1 MLKGIGSFALKE
13 ILYFQLV
20 VAYPRWTEVVGG
32 RMKPSLYDALNHLKD
47 NIPRLAE
54 LLKFGDRSE
63 ITSWINIVEAKLI
76 PRFSSDFPIV
86 AAICGGGSSG
96 KSTLFNALSGER
108 LAPTGG
114 RAGMNRRVL
123 FSVPAALVEQNRVV
137 SDLVEPFKS
146 DLQPLNDS
154 SELTVPGNPLY
165 VINRSGPEDL
175 VLLDTPDFDTGARG
189 EYINRDVTRMA
200 LEASDIFIYI
210 FTNSNYNNRDNTD
223 FMSRMLT
230 GIGKR
235 KCFLIYRVYPSFSDA
250 EVREHAMTVA
260 GGIYG
265 DDAANNLLG
274 IYRADE
280 DNRVAAAEQVVK
292 LRPVPAKGPGFISAL
307 TSIDAPELR
316 LELYGSILSD
326 ALKKAEKLLDGA
338 GRSLDGLCLY
348 LDAFQTVQSQY
359 VHEALKH
366 FPMDRVM
373 KRFAKI
379 WAQTDPA
386 HIKFMRKTGSVI
398 EFPLK
403 VLFGAA
409 GWAKERVISGKAESA
424 DSGNFHKKMEEDL
437 VTAVTSLHAQAIGPQ
452 ITVSGSLNDPVVKRM
467 SDLVD
472 RIRVQQVNTEVQ
484 NPRAEFAEQDHVLR
498 FFVDTHPAVFPE
510 QERLRDQ
517 DFRSILQSI
526 LSQKEELVDIPQ
538 DMVADLKDLADHF
551 RSKMGVWAKISQTFW
566 ASLNVLPATAAVTY
580 VLSTGDPIGA
590 AGIKV
595 KLTGLFGAKDLY
607 ALVAIPVT
615 TRLKKADQQQLEAM
629 LGPIA
634 EAWFNHKLKKVQRL
648 FEQTI
653 TAGTIRTVN
662 DTIERAT
669 TMIAEIKTSMDICAK
684 EIK

>member
-1 MLKGIGSFALKE
+1 MEPAF
-13 ILYFQLV
+13 
-20 VAYPRWTEVVGG
+20 
-32 RMKPSLYDALNHLKD
+32 YDALNHLKD
-47 NIPRLAE
+47 NIPGLAKS
-54 LLKFGDRSE
+54 LKFGDGAD
-63 ITSWINIVEAKLI
+63 IASWINIVEAKLI

-96 KSTLFNALSGER
+96 KSTLFNMLSGER
-108 LAPTGG
+108 HAPIGG

-123 FSVPAALVEQNRVV
+123 FSVPETLVEQNRVV
-137 SDLVEPFKS
+137 ADLVEPFKS
-146 DLQPLNDS
+146 DLQPLKDS
-154 SELTVPGNPLY
+154 DELTTPGNPLY
-165 VINRSGPEDL
+165 VINRSGPKDL

-189 EYINRDVTRMA
+189 EYVNRDVTRMA

-235 KCFLIYRVYPSFSDA
+235 KCFLIYRVYPSFSDQ

-265 DDAANNLLG
+265 EDAEDNLLG

-280 DNRVAAAEQVVK
+280 DNRVAAAEQDVK
-292 LRPVPAKGPGFISAL
+292 LRPVPAKGPEFFSAL
-307 TSIDAPELR
+307 GSIDAPELR
-316 LELYGSILSD
+316 LELHGSILTD
-326 ALKKAEKLLDGA
+326 VLKKAERFLGNA
-338 GRSLDGLCLY
+338 ARSLDELRLY
-348 LDAFQTVQSQY
+348 LDAFQAVQSQY

-379 WAQTDPA
+379 WAKTDPA
-386 HIKFMRKTGSVI
+386 HIKFMRKTGSLI
-398 EFPLK
+398 GFPLK
-403 VLFGAA
+403 VLVGAA
-409 GWAKERVISGKAESA
+409 GWAKDQVASNKAVTA
-424 DSGNFHKKMEEDL
+424 DSGDFQKKMEEDL

-472 RIRVQQVNTEVQ
+472 HLRVQKGNGVLQ
-484 NPRAEFAEQDHVLR
+484 NPRTESADQDHVLR
-498 FFVDTHPAVFPE
+498 FFVDTHPAVLSE
-510 QERLRDQ
+510 QAHLRDQ

-526 LSQKEELVDIPQ
+526 LSQKEELLDIPQ
-538 DMVADLKDLADHF
+538 DMVADLKDLAEHF
-551 RSKMGVWAKISQTFW
+551 RSKMGVWAKISETFW
-566 ASLNVLPATAAVTY
+566 ASLNVLPAAAAVTY

-615 TRLKKADQQQLEAM
+615 TQLKKADQQQLETM

-634 EAWFNHKLKKVQRL
+634 EAWFNHKLKKVQQL
-648 FEQTI
+648 FEQSI
-653 TAGTIRTVN
+653 TAGTIRTAN
-662 DTIERAT
+662 NTLERAT
-669 TMIAEIKTSMDICAK
+669 ARIAEIKNSMDICTK
-684 EIK
+684 EMK

>member
-1 MLKGIGSFALKE
+1 
-13 ILYFQLV
+13 
-20 VAYPRWTEVVGG
+20 
-32 RMKPSLYDALNHLKD
+32 
-47 NIPRLAE
+47 
-54 LLKFGDRSE
+54 
-63 ITSWINIVEAKLI
+63 
-76 PRFSSDFPIV
+76 
-86 AAICGGGSSG
+86 
-96 KSTLFNALSGER
+96 
-108 LAPTGG
+108 
-114 RAGMNRRVL
+114 MNRRVL
-123 FSVPAALVEQNRVV
+123 FSVPETLVEQNRVV
-137 SDLVEPFKS
+137 ADLVEPFKA
-146 DLQPLNDS
+146 DLQPLKDS
-154 SELTVPGNPLY
+154 ADLTTPGNPLY
-165 VINRSGPEDL
+165 VINRSGPKDL
-175 VLLDTPDFDTGARG
+175 ILLDTPDFDTGARG
-189 EYINRDVTRMA
+189 EYVNRDVTRMA

-230 GIGKR
+230 GIGRR
-235 KCFLIYRVYPSFSDA
+235 KCFLIYRVYPSFSDQ

-265 DDAANNLLG
+265 DDAAKNLLG

-280 DNRVAAAEQVVK
+280 DNRVAAAEQELK
-292 LRPVPAKGPGFISAL
+292 LRPVSAEGPEFISAL
-307 TSIDAPELR
+307 ASIDAPELR
-316 LELYGSILSD
+316 LELHGSILAD
-326 ALKKAEKLLDGA
+326 VLKKAEFFLGNA
-338 GRSLDGLCLY
+338 TRSLDELRLY

-379 WAQTDPA
+379 WAKTDPA

-409 GWAKERVISGKAESA
+409 GWAKDRVISGNAVA
-424 DSGNFHKKMEEDL
+424 TDSGNFQKKMEEDL

-472 RIRVQQVNTEVQ
+472 HLRVQKGNAALQ
-484 NPRAEFAEQDHVLR
+484 NPRVESADQDQVLR
-498 FFVDTHPAVFPE
+498 FFVDTHPAVFSE
-510 QERLRDQ
+510 QEHLRNQ

-526 LSQKEELVDIPQ
+526 LSQKEELVNIPQ
-538 DMVADLKDLADHF
+538 DMVADLKELAEYF
-551 RSKMGVWAKISQTFW
+551 RSKMGIWAKISQTFW

-580 VLSTGDPIGA
+580 VLSTGDPVGA

-615 TRLKKADQQQLEAM
+615 TQLKKADQQQLETM

-634 EAWFNHKLKKVQRL
+634 EAWFNHKLKKVQQL
-648 FEQTI
+648 FEQSI
-653 TAGTIRTVN
+653 TAGTIRAVN
-662 DTIERAT
+662 ETLERAT
-669 TMIAEIKTSMDICAK
+669 AKIDEIKSSMDICAK
-684 EIK
+684 EMK

>member
-1 MLKGIGSFALKE
+1 MEPAF
-13 ILYFQLV
+13 
-20 VAYPRWTEVVGG
+20 
-32 RMKPSLYDALNHLKD
+32 YDALNHLKD
-47 NIPRLAE
+47 NIPGLAKS
-54 LLKFGDRSE
+54 LKFGDGAD
-63 ITSWINIVEAKLI
+63 IASWINIVEAKLI

-108 LAPTGG
+108 FAPIGG

-123 FSVPAALVEQNRVV
+123 FSVPATLVEQNRVV
-137 SDLVEPFKS
+137 ADLVEPFKS
-146 DLQPLNDS
+146 DLQPLKDS
-154 SELTVPGNPLY
+154 NELTTPGNPLY
-165 VINRSGPEDL
+165 VINRSGPKDL

-189 EYINRDVTRMA
+189 EYANRDVTRMA

-235 KCFLIYRVYPSFSDA
+235 KCFLIYRVYPSFSDQ

-265 DDAANNLLG
+265 DDAEDNLLG

-280 DNRVAAAEQVVK
+280 DNRVAAAEQAIR
-292 LRPVPAKGPGFISAL
+292 LQPVPAKGPEFISAL
-307 TSIDAPELR
+307 ASIDAPGLR
-316 LELYGSILSD
+316 LELHGSILTD
-326 ALKKAEKLLDGA
+326 VLKKAERFLGNA
-338 GRSLDGLCLY
+338 ARSLDELRLY

-379 WAQTDPA
+379 WAKTDPA

-398 EFPLK
+398 GFPLK
-403 VLFGAA
+403 VLIGAT
-409 GWAKERVISGKAESA
+409 GWAKDQVTSNKAVPV
-424 DSGNFHKKMEEDL
+424 DSGSFQKKMEEDL

-472 RIRVQQVNTEVQ
+472 HLRVQRGNGAVQ
-484 NPRAEFAEQDHVLR
+484 NPRVESADQDQVLR
-498 FFVDTHPAVFPE
+498 FFVDTHPAVLSE
-510 QERLRDQ
+510 QAHLRDQ

-538 DMVADLKDLADHF
+538 DMVADLKDLAEHF
-551 RSKMGVWAKISQTFW
+551 RSKMGVWAKISETFW
-566 ASLNVLPATAAVTY
+566 ASLNVLPAAAAVTY
-580 VLSTGDPIGA
+580 VLSTGDPVGA

-615 TRLKKADQQQLEAM
+615 TQLKKADQQQLETM

-634 EAWFNHKLKKVQRL
+634 GAWFNHKLKKVQQL
-648 FEQTI
+648 FEQSI
-653 TAGTIRTVN
+653 TAGTIRTAN
-662 DTIERAT
+662 ATIERT
-669 TMIAEIKTSMDICAK
+669 TARIDEIKNSIDICAK

>member
-1 MLKGIGSFALKE
+1 MQPAFYNALK
-13 ILYFQLV
+13 
-20 VAYPRWTEVVGG
+20 
-32 RMKPSLYDALNHLKD
+32 NLKEG
-47 NIPRLAE
+47 IPRLAE
-54 LLKFGDRSE
+54 LLKFGDRSD
-63 ITSWINIVEAKLI
+63 IASWVNIVEAKLI

-96 KSTLFNALSGER
+96 KSTLFNSLSGER

-123 FSVPAALVEQNRVV
+123 FSVPETLVTQNRVV
-137 SDLVEPFKS
+137 ADLAEPFKS
-146 DLQPLNDS
+146 DLQPLKDS
-154 SELTVPGNPLY
+154 DDLAIPGNPLY
-165 VINRSGPEDL
+165 VINRSGPQDL

-235 KCFLIYRVYPSFSDA
+235 KCFLIYRVYPSFSDQ
-250 EVREHAMTVA
+250 EVQEHAMTVA

-265 DDAANNLLG
+265 DDAEKNLLG

-280 DNRVAAAEQVVK
+280 DNRVAAAEQDVM
-292 LRPVPAKGPGFISAL
+292 LRPVPAKDPEFVSAL
-307 TSIDAPELR
+307 ASLDAPELR
-316 LELYGSILSD
+316 LELHGSILSD
-326 ALKKAEKLLDGA
+326 TLKKAADLLGDA
-338 GRSLDGLCLY
+338 GRSLDELCLY

-373 KRFAKI
+373 KKFAKI
-379 WAQTDPA
+379 WARTDPA

-403 VLFGAA
+403 VLFGAT
-409 GWAKERVISGKAESA
+409 GWAKDHVVSSKAGPA

-472 RIRVQQVNTEVQ
+472 RIRVQQSNAGVQ
-484 NPRAEFAEQDHVLR
+484 NPRAESADQDHVLR
-498 FFVDTHPAVFPE
+498 FFVDTHPAVISE

-526 LSQKEELVDIPQ
+526 LSQKEELVEIPQ
-538 DMVADLKDLADHF
+538 DMVADLKDLAHHF

-580 VLSTGDPIGA
+580 VLSTGDPVGA

-615 TRLKKADQQQLEAM
+615 TQLKKADQQQLETM

-634 EAWFNHKLKKVQRL
+634 EAWFNHKLKKVQQL

-653 TAGTIRTVN
+653 TAGTIRMAN

-669 TMIAEIKTSMDICAK
+669 AQVAEIKNSMDICAK

>member
-1 MLKGIGSFALKE
+1 MEPVFHDALKNLKE
-13 ILYFQLV
+13 GI
-20 VAYPRWTEVVGG
+20 
-32 RMKPSLYDALNHLKD
+32 PS
-47 NIPRLAE
+47 LAE
-54 LLKFGDRSE
+54 LLKFGNRSD
-63 ITSWINIVEAKLI
+63 IASWMNIIEAKLI

-96 KSTLFNALSGER
+96 KSTLFNSLSGER

-123 FSVPAALVEQNRVV
+123 FSVPEALVAQKRLVG
-137 SDLVEPFKS
+137 DLAEPFKA
-146 DLQPLNDS
+146 DMQPLEDS
-154 SELTVPGNPLY
+154 ADLTTPGNPLY
-165 VINRSGPEDL
+165 VINRTGPADL

-189 EYINRDVTRMA
+189 EYVNRDVTRMA

-223 FMSRMLT
+223 FMSQMLT
-230 GIGKR
+230 GIGQR
-235 KCFLIYRVYPSFSDA
+235 KCFLIYRVYPSFSDV
-250 EVREHAMTVA
+250 EVQEHAMTVA
-260 GGIYG
+260 NGIYG
-265 DDAANNLLG
+265 GDAIQNLLG

-280 DNRVAAAEQVVK
+280 DNRVAATEQDVT
-292 LRPVPAKGPGFISAL
+292 LRPVPANGADFVSAL
-307 TSIDAPELR
+307 ASLDAPELR
-316 LELYGSILSD
+316 LELHGSILND
-326 ALKKAEKLLDGA
+326 ALKKAADLLGGA
-338 GRSLDGLCLY
+338 GRSLDALRLY

-373 KRFAKI
+373 KKFGKI
-379 WAQTDPA
+379 WARTDPA
-386 HIKFMRKTGSVI
+386 HIKFMRKAGSVV
-398 EFPLK
+398 EYPLK

-409 GWAKERVISGKAESA
+409 GWAKDRVITGKTAPA
-424 DSGNFHKKMEEDL
+424 DSQNYQKKMEEDL

-467 SDLVD
+467 SDLVA
-472 RIRVQQVNTEVQ
+472 RLGVQQRDNEVQ
-484 NPRAEFAEQDHVLR
+484 NPRTESADQDHVLR
-498 FFVDTHPAVFPE
+498 FFVDTHPAVLSE

-526 LSQKEELVDIPQ
+526 LSQKETLVDIPQ

-551 RSKMGVWAKISQTFW
+551 RSKMGVWTKISQTFW
-566 ASLNVLPATAAVTY
+566 ASLNVLPAPAAVTY
-580 VLSTGDPIGA
+580 VLSTGDPVGA

-615 TRLKKADQQQLEAM
+615 TQLKKADQQQLRAI

-634 EAWFNHKLKKVQRL
+634 EAWFNHKLKKVQQL
-648 FEQTI
+648 FEETI
-653 TAGTIRTVN
+653 TAGTIQIAN
-662 DTIERAT
+662 DTIEQAGAQ
-669 TMIAEIKTSMDICAK
+669 IAEIKNSMEICEK

>member
-1 MLKGIGSFALKE
+1 MEPAFH
-13 ILYFQLV
+13 
-20 VAYPRWTEVVGG
+20 
-32 RMKPSLYDALNHLKD
+32 DALSHLKD
-47 NIPRLAE
+47 HIPGLAK
-54 LLKFGDRSE
+54 LLKFGESSD
-63 ITSWINIVEAKLI
+63 IASWINIVEAKLI

-108 LAPTGG
+108 YAPIGG
-114 RAGMNRRVL
+114 RAGINRRVL
-123 FSVPAALVEQNRVV
+123 FSIPESLVEQNRVV
-137 SDLVEPFKS
+137 ADLVEPFKS
-146 DLQPLNDS
+146 DLQPLQDS
-154 SELTVPGNPLY
+154 EELTTPGNPLY
-165 VINRSGPEDL
+165 VINRSGPKEL

-189 EYINRDVTRMA
+189 EYVNRDVTRMA

-223 FMSRMLT
+223 FMARMLT

-235 KCFLIYRVYPSFSDA
+235 KCFLIYRVYPSFSDQ
-250 EVREHAMTVA
+250 EVQEHAMTVA

-265 DDAANNLLG
+265 NDAEDNLLG

-280 DNRVAAAEQVVK
+280 DNRVAAAQQNVK
-292 LRPVPAKGPGFISAL
+292 LRPVPAKGSDFISAL
-307 TSIDAPELR
+307 ASIDAPGLR
-316 LELYGSILSD
+316 LELHGSILAD
-326 ALKKAEKLLDGA
+326 VLKKADRFLDDA
-338 GRSLDGLCLY
+338 GRALDELRLY
-348 LDAFQTVQSQY
+348 LDGFQTVQSQY

-379 WAQTDPA
+379 WAKTDPA

-398 EFPLK
+398 GFPLK
-403 VLFGAA
+403 VLWGAA
-409 GWAKERVISGKAESA
+409 GWAKDSVSSNKAEPA
-424 DSGNFHKKMEEDL
+424 DSENYQKKMEEDL

-472 RIRVQQVNTEVQ
+472 HLRVRKNPGAVK
-484 NPRAEFAEQDHVLR
+484 NPRTESADQDQVLR
-498 FFVDTHPAVFPE
+498 FFVDTPPAVFSE
-510 QERLRDQ
+510 QARLKDR

-526 LSQKEELVDIPQ
+526 LSQKEELVDIPK
-538 DMVADLKDLADHF
+538 DMVADLKELAEHF
-551 RSKMGVWAKISQTFW
+551 RSKMGVWDKIRETFW
-566 ASLNVLPATAAVTY
+566 ASLNVLPATVAVTY
-580 VLSTGDPIGA
+580 VLSTGDPVGA

-615 TRLKKADQQQLEAM
+615 TQLKKADQQQLEIM

-634 EAWFNHKLKKVQRL
+634 EAWFNHKLKKVQQL
-648 FEQTI
+648 FEQSI
-653 TAGTIRTVN
+653 TAGMIRMVK
-662 DTIERAT
+662 DTIEQAT
-669 TMIAEIKTSMDICAK
+669 AKIEEIKNSMEICAK
-684 EIK
+684 DLK

>member
-1 MLKGIGSFALKE
+1 MEPVF
-13 ILYFQLV
+13 
-20 VAYPRWTEVVGG
+20 
-32 RMKPSLYDALNHLKD
+32 YDALNHLKD
-47 NIPRLAE
+47 NIPRLAK
-54 LLKFGDRSE
+54 LLKFGERSD
-63 ITSWINIVEAKLI
+63 IASWINTVEAKLI

-96 KSTLFNALSGER
+96 KSTLFNTLSGER
-108 LAPTGG
+108 AAPIGG

-123 FSVPAALVEQNRVV
+123 FSVPEALVQQNRVV
-137 SDLVEPFKS
+137 ADLVEPFKA

-154 SELTVPGNPLY
+154 EELTTPGNPLY
-165 VINRSGPEDL
+165 VINRSGPKDL

-189 EYINRDVTRMA
+189 EYVNRDVTRMA

-223 FMSRMLT
+223 FMSQMLT

-235 KCFLIYRVYPSFSDA
+235 KCFLIYRVYPSFSDQ
-250 EVREHAMTVA
+250 EVQEHAMTVA

-265 DDAANNLLG
+265 DDAEDNLLG

-280 DNRVAAAEQVVK
+280 DNRVAAAEKAVQ
-292 LRPVPAKGPGFISAL
+292 LRPVPARGPDFFSAL
-307 TSIDAPELR
+307 ASIDAPGLR
-316 LELYGSILSD
+316 LELHGSILAD
-326 ALKKAEKLLDGA
+326 VLKKAEGFLNNA
-338 GRSLDGLCLY
+338 RRSLDELRLY
-348 LDAFQTVQSQY
+348 LDAFQTAQSQY

-379 WAQTDPA
+379 WAKTDPA

-409 GWAKERVISGKAESA
+409 GWAKDRVTSNKAVPA
-424 DSGNFHKKMEEDL
+424 DSENFQKKMEEDL

-467 SDLVD
+467 SDMVD
-472 RIRVQQVNTEVQ
+472 QLQVRKRNSALK
-484 NPRAEFAEQDHVLR
+484 NPRIESADQDQVLR
-498 FFVDTHPAVFPE
+498 FFVDTHPAAFSE

-517 DFRSILQSI
+517 DFRSILKSI
-526 LSQKEELVDIPQ
+526 LSQKEELVDIPE
-538 DMVADLKDLADHF
+538 DMVADLKDLAEHF

-580 VLSTGDPIGA
+580 VLSTGDPVGA

-615 TRLKKADQQQLEAM
+615 TQLKKADQQQLEIM

-634 EAWFNHKLKKVQRL
+634 EAWFNHKLKKVQQL
-648 FEQTI
+648 FEQNI
-653 TAGTIRTVN
+653 TAGTILKVK
-662 DTIERAT
+662 DTIEEAT
-669 TMIAEIKTSMDICAK
+669 TQIDEIYNRMEICAK
-684 EIK
+684 EID

>member
-1 MLKGIGSFALKE
+1 MEPTF
-13 ILYFQLV
+13 
-20 VAYPRWTEVVGG
+20 
-32 RMKPSLYDALNHLKD
+32 YDALNHLKD
-47 NIPRLAE
+47 NIPRLAK
-54 LLKFGDRSE
+54 LLKFGDGAD
-63 ITSWINIVEAKLI
+63 IASWINIVEAKLI

-108 LAPTGG
+108 HAPIGG

-123 FSVPAALVEQNRVV
+123 FSVPETLVEKNRVIA
-137 SDLVEPFKS
+137 DLVEPFKA
-146 DLQPLNDS
+146 DLQPLKDS
-154 SELTVPGNPLY
+154 DDLTTPGNPLY
-165 VINRSGPEDL
+165 VINRSGPKDL

-189 EYINRDVTRMA
+189 EYVNRDVTRMA

-223 FMSRMLT
+223 FMSQMLT
-230 GIGKR
+230 GIGRR
-235 KCFLIYRVYPSFSDA
+235 KCFLIYRVYPSFSDQ

-265 DDAANNLLG
+265 DDAEKNLLG

-280 DNRVAAAEQVVK
+280 DNRVAAAEQDVK
-292 LRPVPAKGPGFISAL
+292 LRPVPGKDPEFISAL
-307 TSIDAPELR
+307 ASIDAPELR
-316 LELYGSILSD
+316 LELHGSILTD
-326 ALKKAEKLLDGA
+326 VLEKAEFFIGRA
-338 GRSLDGLCLY
+338 ARSLDELRLY

-379 WAQTDPA
+379 WAKTDPA
-386 HIKFMRKTGSVI
+386 HIKFMRKTGNVI

-403 VLFGAA
+403 VLLGAA
-409 GWAKERVISGKAESA
+409 GWAKDRVISSKALPT
-424 DSGNFHKKMEEDL
+424 DSGSFQKKMEEDL
-437 VTAVTSLHAQAIGPQ
+437 VTAVTSLHAQAISPQ

-472 RIRVQQVNTEVQ
+472 HLRVEKGNAALQ
-484 NPRAEFAEQDHVLR
+484 NPRTEAADQDHVLR
-498 FFVDTHPAVFPE
+498 FFVDTHPAVLSE
-510 QERLRDQ
+510 QERLRDR

-538 DMVADLKDLADHF
+538 DMVADLKDLAEHF
-551 RSKMGVWAKISQTFW
+551 RRKMGLWAKISQTFW

-580 VLSTGDPIGA
+580 VLSTGDPVGA

-615 TRLKKADQQQLEAM
+615 TQLKKADQQQLEAM

-634 EAWFNHKLKKVQRL
+634 EAWFNHKLKKVQQL
-648 FEQTI
+648 FEQSI

-662 DTIERAT
+662 DTIEEAT
-669 TMIAEIKTSMDICAK
+669 FTIDEIKNSMEICAK
-684 EIK
+684 EIN

>member
-1 MLKGIGSFALKE
+1 MA
-13 ILYFQLV
+13 
-20 VAYPRWTEVVGG
+20 
-32 RMKPSLYDALNHLKD
+32 H
-47 NIPRLAE
+47 
-54 LLKFGDRSE
+54 LLKFGDGSD
-63 ITSWINIVEAKLI
+63 IASWINIVEAKLI

-96 KSTLFNALSGER
+96 KSTLFNSLSGER

-123 FSVPAALVEQNRVV
+123 FSVPETLVAQNRVV
-137 SDLVEPFKS
+137 SDLAEPFKS
-146 DLQPLNDS
+146 DLQPLKDS
-154 SELTVPGNPLY
+154 ADLTHPGNPLY
-165 VINRSGPEDL
+165 VINRSGPKDL

-189 EYINRDVTRMA
+189 EYINRDVTRLA

-223 FMSRMLT
+223 FMSQMLT
-230 GIGKR
+230 GIGSR
-235 KCFLIYRVYPSFSDA
+235 KCFLIYRVYPSFTDQ

-265 DDAANNLLG
+265 DDAENNILR

-280 DNRVAAAEQVVK
+280 DNRVAAEKRFIK
-292 LRPVPAKGPGFISAL
+292 LRPVPADGLDFLSAL
-307 TSIDAPELR
+307 AAIDALELR
-316 LELYGSILSD
+316 VELHASILKD
-326 ALKKAEKLLDGA
+326 VLKKAENLLGDA
-338 GRSLDGLCLY
+338 QHALDELRLY

-379 WAQTDPA
+379 WAKTDPA
-386 HIKFMRKTGSVI
+386 HIKFMRKTGNVI
-398 EFPLK
+398 EFPLR

-409 GWAKERVISGKAESA
+409 GWAKDRLTSGKAVPA
-424 DSGNFHKKMEEDL
+424 DSGNFTKKLEEDL

-452 ITVSGSLNDPVVKRM
+452 ITVTGSLNDPVVKRM
-467 SDLVD
+467 SELVD
-472 RIRVQQVNTEVQ
+472 RIRVQRANADAQ
-484 NPRAEFAEQDHVLR
+484 NPRTESADQDQVLR
-498 FFVDTHPAVFPE
+498 FFVDTHPSVFPE
-510 QERLRDQ
+510 QKRLRDQ
-517 DFRSILQSI
+517 DFRSMLQTI
-526 LSQKEELVDIPQ
+526 ISQKEELVDIPK
-538 DMVADLKDLADHF
+538 DMLADLKDLADHF
-551 RSKMGVWAKISQTFW
+551 RSKMGVWTKISQTFW

-615 TRLKKADQQQLEAM
+615 TQLKKADQQQLKTM

-634 EAWFNHKLKKVQRL
+634 EAWFNHKLKKVQQL
-648 FEQTI
+648 FEETI
-653 TAGTIRTVN
+653 TGGTIRTVN
-662 DTIERAT
+662 ETIERAAAG
-669 TMIAEIKTSMDICAK
+669 IAEMRSSMHICAE

>member
-1 MLKGIGSFALKE
+1 
-13 ILYFQLV
+13 
-20 VAYPRWTEVVGG
+20 
-32 RMKPSLYDALNHLKD
+32 
-47 NIPRLAE
+47 LAE
-54 LLKFGDRSE
+54 LLKFGDRSD
-63 ITSWINIVEAKLI
+63 IASWMNIIAAKLI
-76 PRFSSDFPIV
+76 PRFSSEFPIV

-96 KSTLFNALSGER
+96 KSTLFNSLSGER

-123 FSVPAALVEQNRVV
+123 FSIPETLVAQNRVV
-137 SDLVEPFKS
+137 VDMAEPFKA
-146 DLQPLNDS
+146 DLQPLGDS
-154 SELTVPGNPLY
+154 ADLTTPGNPLY
-165 VINRSGPEDL
+165 VINRSGPADL

-189 EYINRDVTRMA
+189 EYVNRDVTRMA

-230 GIGKR
+230 GIGRR
-235 KCFLIYRVYPSFSDA
+235 KCFLIYRVYPSFSDQ
-250 EVREHAMTVA
+250 EVQEHAMTVA

-265 DDAANNLLG
+265 DDAAKNLLG

-280 DNRVAAAEQVVK
+280 DNRVAAAEQDLK
-292 LRPVPAKGPGFISAL
+292 LRPVPAKGPEFVSAL
-307 TSIDAPELR
+307 ASLDAPELR
-316 LELYGSILSD
+316 LELHGSILSD
-326 ALKKAEKLLDGA
+326 ALKKAADLLGDA
-338 GRSLDGLCLY
+338 GCSLDELRLY

-373 KRFAKI
+373 KKFAKI
-379 WAQTDPA
+379 WARTDPT
-386 HIKFMRKTGSVI
+386 HIKFMRKAGSVV

-409 GWAKERVISGKAESA
+409 GWAKDRVIAGKAVPA

-467 SDLVD
+467 SDLVE
-472 RIRVQQVNTEVQ
+472 RLGVQKRNAEVQ
-484 NPRAEFAEQDHVLR
+484 NPRAESADQDHVLR
-498 FFVDTHPAVFPE
+498 FFVDTHPAVFSE

-538 DMVADLKDLADHF
+538 DMIADLKDLADHF
-551 RSKMGVWAKISQTFW
+551 RSKMGVWTKISQTFW

-580 VLSTGDPIGA
+580 VLSTGDPVGA

-615 TRLKKADQQQLEAM
+615 TQLKKADQQQLKTM

-634 EAWFNHKLKKVQRL
+634 EAWFNHKLKKVQQL
-648 FEQTI
+648 FEETI
-653 TAGTIRTVN
+653 TAGTIRMAN

-669 TMIAEIKTSMDICAK
+669 ARIADIKNSMDICAK

>member
-1 MLKGIGSFALKE
+1 MEPTF
-13 ILYFQLV
+13 
-20 VAYPRWTEVVGG
+20 
-32 RMKPSLYDALNHLKD
+32 YDALNHLKD
-47 NIPRLAE
+47 NIPGLAK
-54 LLKFGDRSE
+54 LLKFGEGSD
-63 ITSWINIVEAKLI
+63 IASWINIVEAKLI

-108 LAPTGG
+108 FAPIGG

-123 FSVPAALVEQNRVV
+123 FSVPETLVEQNRVV
-137 SDLVEPFKS
+137 ADLVEPFKS
-146 DLQPLNDS
+146 DLQPLKDS
-154 SELTVPGNPLY
+154 DDLTTPGNPLY
-165 VINRSGPEDL
+165 VINRSGPKDL

-230 GIGKR
+230 GIGRR
-235 KCFLIYRVYPSFSDA
+235 KCFLIYRVYPSFSDQ

-265 DDAANNLLG
+265 DDAEDNLLG

-280 DNRVAAAEQVVK
+280 DNRVAAAEQAIK
-292 LRPVPAKGPGFISAL
+292 LRPVPAKGLEFISAL
-307 TSIDAPELR
+307 ASIDAPELR
-316 LELYGSILSD
+316 LELHGSILTD
-326 ALKKAEKLLDGA
+326 VLKKAEFFLGNA
-338 GRSLDGLCLY
+338 GRSLDELRLY

-379 WAQTDPA
+379 WAKTDPA

-398 EFPLK
+398 GFPLK
-403 VLFGAA
+403 VLVGAA
-409 GWAKERVISGKAESA
+409 GWAKDQVASNKAVPA
-424 DSGNFHKKMEEDL
+424 DSGNFQKKMEEDL

-467 SDLVD
+467 SDLID
-472 RIRVQQVNTEVQ
+472 HLRVQRGNGAVQ
-484 NPRAEFAEQDHVLR
+484 NPRVESADQDQVLR
-498 FFVDTHPAVFPE
+498 FFVDTHPAVLSE
-510 QERLRDQ
+510 QAHLRDQ

-538 DMVADLKDLADHF
+538 DMVADLKDLAEHF
-551 RSKMGVWAKISQTFW
+551 RSKMGVWAKISETFW
-566 ASLNVLPATAAVTY
+566 ASLNVLPAAAAVTY
-580 VLSTGDPIGA
+580 VLSTGDPVGA

-615 TRLKKADQQQLEAM
+615 TQLKKADQQQLETM

-634 EAWFNHKLKKVQRL
+634 EAWFNHKLKKVQQL
-648 FEQTI
+648 FEQSI
-653 TAGTIRTVN
+653 TAGTIRTAN

-669 TMIAEIKTSMDICAK
+669 ARIDEIKNSMDICAK